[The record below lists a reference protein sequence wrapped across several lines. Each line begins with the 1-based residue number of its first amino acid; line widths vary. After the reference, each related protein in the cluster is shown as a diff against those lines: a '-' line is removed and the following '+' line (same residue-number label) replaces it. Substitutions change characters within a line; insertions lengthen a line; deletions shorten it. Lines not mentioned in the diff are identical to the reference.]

1 MRVARKVVLNGQQ
14 VEMLQQRARARSL
27 PARVVERARIIL
39 RAADGLQDKEI
50 AAQLGIRRRRRRA
63 GAVDSWSRV

>member
-1 MRVARKVVLNGQQ
+1 MRVARKVVLDGQQ
-14 VEMLQQRARARSL
+14 LEMLQQRARARSL